1 MQSLLRGS
9 KIRRL
14 HKLDAAR
21 MDCFSLYGYPTSYRV
36 SETGPILSNSGS
48 ITGLLFANG
57 PLCHEIYNVSLVP
70 SNVSI
75 TAVKI
80 NPRHSLQ
87 RKFNFIESLSIPA
100 VSVRQ
105 IPLLPSIHGTSLLWW
120 AFSQERGAD
129 SNFASHESHLEAHP
143 PQGVYHPLFAA
154 RRCIICK
161 HLGRSSPI
169 KNLNFSSIAAPLDA
183 PLLLDC
189 P

>member
-143 PQGVYHPLFAA
+143 PRPRTRGVYHPLFAA
-154 RRCIICK
+154 ALA
-161 HLGRSSPI
+161 HL
-169 KNLNFSSIAAPLDA
+169 
-183 PLLLDC
+183 
-189 P
+189 